1 MTASP
6 IYATLGLS
14 RNPFPPTPDAGSYFF
29 TPRLEEDFAEIVHC
43 IEARKGFVLLTGEVG
58 LGKSTLVRRLLDTL
72 QGKNCHSALILN
84 TFLQDSALLSAIQ
97 ADFGLPPTDS
107 VEQGLARLTEFLI
120 ARHQAGDIS
129 LLVIDDA
136 QNLSVDSLELV
147 RLLCNLETGQ
157 EKLLQILLV
166 GQPELEETLATAGL
180 RQLKSRI
187 VKHARLRGL
196 QKDEVARYFDFRVNA
211 AGAEGRLC
219 MEAGAADVLHR
230 ASKGN
235 LRRIHLVLDRCLYG
249 LASTRA
255 SVVTTALVQRAV
267 ADLPALGE
275 EDSAPAGAA
284 GAGRKRKAWLL
295 AGLLAGT
302 TATVAAMAAVHWD
315 RIVPP
320 GDGAAISATSATSET
335 STVKER
341 PGQEPAA
348 SAPSA
353 GVAGEGAGVS
363 TPRARPPAQAPTPV
377 SSALPAAASPSSTET
392 LATPPVAA
400 AQAAARPADADPS
413 GRRACEIQLQSVA
426 SPDEMVLVQRLPEG
440 TSPAWK
446 PSTRMCRFSVGKEAW
461 VAWLGRGDA
470 RHITAAQQATRKVQG
485 KLRSLGLLDLRE
497 PDDGFFGSRTA
508 EALARFQ
515 QQQGLPATGKPDE
528 LTFLLLEHQDASP
541 R

>member
-1 MTASP
+1 MTVSS

-72 QGKNCHSALILN
+72 HDKNCHSALILN

-107 VEQGLARLTEFLI
+107 VDQGLANLTEFLI
-120 ARHQAGDIS
+120 AKHQAGDIN

-166 GQPELEETLATAGL
+166 GQPELEETLATPEL

-187 VKHARLRGL
+187 VKHARLNGL
-196 QKDEVARYFDFRVNA
+196 YKEELGRYFDFRVNA
-211 AGAEGRLC
+211 AGAEGRLSI
-219 MEAGAADVLHR
+219 EPAAVDALHR
-230 ASKGN
+230 ATQGN

-249 LASTRA
+249 LASTRG
-255 SVVTTALVQRAV
+255 SMVTSALVQRAV
-267 ADLPALGE
+267 ADLPALGDE
-275 EDSAPAGAA
+275 AQTAA
-284 GAGRKRKAWLL
+284 GPARPRNRKAWIF
-295 AGLLAGT
+295 AGLLAAT
-302 TATVAAMAAVHWD
+302 TATVAIASFGLVSQQPSIPVALTDAVAATPAPALVL
-315 RIVPP
+315 P
-320 GDGAAISATSATSET
+320 SATEA
-335 STVKER
+335 
-341 PGQEPAA
+341 PA
-348 SAPSA
+348 S
-353 GVAGEGAGVS
+353 VAGRVRAQSVTQPVEVS
-363 TPRARPPAQAPTPV
+363 PRR
-377 SSALPAAASPSSTET
+377 S
-392 LATPPVAA
+392 
-400 AQAAARPADADPS
+400 
-413 GRRACEIQLQSVA
+413 CEIQLEALAATNEVVHA
-426 SPDEMVLVQRLPEG
+426 QRLPDSVTG
-440 TSPAWK
+440 SWK
-446 PSTRMCRFSVGKEAW
+446 PSARFCRFAVGQESW
-461 VAWLGRGDA
+461 VAWLGRDDA
-470 RHITAAQQATRKVQG
+470 RHIVAAQQATRKVQG
-485 KLRSLGLLDLRE
+485 RLKSMGLLDPRE
-497 PDDGFFGSRTA
+497 LDDGFFGSKTG

-515 QQQGLPATGKPDE
+515 QQHGLAPTGKPDE

>member
-1 MTASP
+1 MTVSS

-72 QGKNCHSALILN
+72 QDKNCHSALILN

-97 ADFGLPPTDS
+97 ADFGLPPTES
-107 VEQGLARLTEFLI
+107 VDQGLANLTEFLI
-120 ARHQAGDIS
+120 AKHQAGDIN

-166 GQPELEETLATAGL
+166 GQPELEETLAAPEL

-187 VKHARLRGL
+187 VKHARLNGL
-196 QKDEVARYFDFRVNA
+196 HKDELTRYFDFRVNA
-211 AGAEGRLC
+211 AGAEGRLSI
-219 MEAGAADVLHR
+219 EPAAADALHR
-230 ASKGN
+230 ATQGN

-249 LASTRA
+249 LASARG
-255 SVVTTALVQRAV
+255 SVVTAALIQRAV
-267 ADLPALGE
+267 ADLPALGDE
-275 EDSAPAGAA
+275 AKAVAGQATP
-284 GAGRKRKAWLL
+284 RNRKAWIF

-302 TATVAAMAAVHWD
+302 TATVAVASFGLVSQQPNTPVTPSQAVTSTSASESASVSASVHASVAANAL
-315 RIVPP
+315 P
-320 GDGAAISATSATSET
+320 SATDGTA
-335 STVKER
+335 
-341 PGQEPAA
+341 
-348 SAPSA
+348 
-353 GVAGEGAGVS
+353 S
-363 TPRARPPAQAPTPV
+363 TPARASSQATLPPAEV
-377 SSALPAAASPSSTET
+377 SP
-392 LATPPVAA
+392 
-400 AQAAARPADADPS
+400 
-413 GRRACEIQLQSVA
+413 RRACEIQLEALATANEVVHA
-426 SPDEMVLVQRLPEG
+426 QRLPDSVTG
-440 TSPAWK
+440 GWK
-446 PSTRMCRFSVGKEAW
+446 PSARLCRFAVGQESW
-461 VAWLGRGDA
+461 VAWLGRDDA
-470 RHITAAQQATRKVQG
+470 RHIVAAQQATRKVQARL
-485 KLRSLGLLDLRE
+485 KSMGLLDTRE
-497 PDDGFFGSRTA
+497 PDDGFFGSKTG

-515 QQQGLPATGKPDE
+515 QQHGLAPTGKPDE

>member
-72 QGKNCHSALILN
+72 HDKTCHSALILN

-107 VEQGLARLTEFLI
+107 MEQGLARLTEFLI

-136 QNLSVDSLELV
+136 QNLSVESLELV

-166 GQPELEETLATAGL
+166 GQPELEDTLAEPGL
-180 RQLKSRI
+180 RQLKSRV
-187 VKHARLRGL
+187 VKHARLSGL

-211 AGAEGRLC
+211 AGAEGRLS
-219 MEAGAADVLHR
+219 MENSAVDALHR
-230 ASKGN
+230 ATDGN

-249 LASTRA
+249 LASTRG
-255 SVVTTALVQRAV
+255 SVVTAALVRRAV
-267 ADLPALGE
+267 SDLPALGDE
-275 EDSAPAGAA
+275 AASVASAG
-284 GAGRKRKAWLL
+284 GSSRKRKAWIL

-302 TATVAAMAAVHWD
+302 TATLATMAIANWGRVAIPDGSAATGGAPAVQEVA
-315 RIVPP
+315 VPEP
-320 GDGAAISATSATSET
+320 AQKATATATGAEAVVTATAPT
-335 STVKER
+335 STGA
-341 PGQEPAA
+341 P
-348 SAPSA
+348 APSA
-353 GVAGEGAGVS
+353 LAVPLLPAPAETGAIQ
-363 TPRARPPAQAPTPV
+363 TAA
-377 SSALPAAASPSSTET
+377 SSAAGS
-392 LATPPVAA
+392 
-400 AQAAARPADADPS
+400 AQAAVTPADAEVPA
-413 GRRACEIQLQSVA
+413 RRVCESQLQALA
-426 SPDEMVLVQRLPEG
+426 SADEVVLVQRLPDG

-446 PSTRMCRFSVGKEAW
+446 PSPRTCRFAVGKESW

-470 RHITAAQQATRKVQG
+470 RHIVAAQQATRKVQS

-497 PDDGFFGSRTA
+497 PDDGFFGTRTG

-515 QQQGLPATGKPDE
+515 QQHGLPVTGKPDE

>member
-1 MTASP
+1 MTVSS

-72 QGKNCHSALILN
+72 QDKNCHSALILN

-97 ADFGLPPTDS
+97 ADFGLPSTES
-107 VEQGLARLTEFLI
+107 VDQGLAHLTEFLI
-120 ARHQAGDIS
+120 AKHQAGDIN

-166 GQPELEETLATAGL
+166 GQPELEETLATPEL

-187 VKHARLRGL
+187 VKHARLNGL
-196 QKDEVARYFDFRVNA
+196 QKDELARYFDFRVNA
-211 AGAEGRLC
+211 AGAEGRLSI
-219 MEAGAADVLHR
+219 EPAAVDALHR
-230 ASKGN
+230 ATQGN

-249 LASTRA
+249 LASTKG
-255 SVVTTALVQRAV
+255 SMVTPALIQRAV
-267 ADLPALGE
+267 ADLPALGDE
-275 EDSAPAGAA
+275 AKTAA
-284 GAGRKRKAWLL
+284 GSAMPRNRKAGIL

-302 TATVAAMAAVHWD
+302 TATVAIASFGLVSQQASTPVAPVEAVATAAV
-315 RIVPP
+315 
-320 GDGAAISATSATSET
+320 E
-335 STVKER
+335 
-341 PGQEPAA
+341 
-348 SAPSA
+348 
-353 GVAGEGAGVS
+353 
-363 TPRARPPAQAPTPV
+363 PTPV
-377 SSALPAAASPSSTET
+377 LASAAKVSAPV
-392 LATPPVAA
+392 VAA
-400 AQAAARPADADPS
+400 APVQAVAQSAEVSP
-413 GRRACEIQLQSVA
+413 RRSCEIQLEALATPGEVVHA
-426 SPDEMVLVQRLPEG
+426 QRLPDNVG
-440 TSPAWK
+440 GSWQ
-446 PSTRMCRFSVGKEAW
+446 PSTRFCRFAVGQESW
-461 VAWLGRGDA
+461 VAWLGRDDA
-470 RHITAAQQATRKVQG
+470 LHIVAAQQATRKVQARL
-485 KLRSLGLLDLRE
+485 KSMGLLDPRE
-497 PDDGFFGSRTA
+497 PDDGFFGSKTG

-515 QQQGLPATGKPDE
+515 QQHGLAPTGKPDD

>member
-1 MTASP
+1 MTASS

-72 QGKNCHSALILN
+72 SGKNCHSALILN
-84 TFLQDSALLSAIQ
+84 TFLQDSALLSAVQ
-97 ADFGLPPTDS
+97 TDFGLLPSDS

-120 ARHQAGDIS
+120 AGHQAGDIN

-136 QNLSVDSLELV
+136 QNLSVESLELV

-166 GQPELEETLATAGL
+166 GQPELEETLATPEL

-187 VKHARLRGL
+187 IKHARLSGL
-196 QKDEVARYFDFRVNA
+196 QKDEITRYFDFRVNA
-211 AGAEGRLC
+211 AGAEGRLFI
-219 MEAGAADVLHR
+219 EPDAADVLHR
-230 ASKGN
+230 ATQGN

-255 SVVTTALVQRAV
+255 SVVTSALVQRAV

-275 EDSAPAGAA
+275 EATAVARVTG
-284 GAGRKRKAWLL
+284 GHRGRKAWVL

-302 TATVAAMAAVHWD
+302 SATVAL
-315 RIVPP
+315 
-320 GDGAAISATSATSET
+320 
-335 STVKER
+335 
-341 PGQEPAA
+341 
-348 SAPSA
+348 A
-353 GVAGEGAGVS
+353 GWGLVS
-363 TPRARPPAQAPTPV
+363 QPTEHPTPV
-377 SSALPAAASPSSTET
+377 AAEAAAVRAPEPARSSVTIEPPALPPGAGSVAATAMEPIPLKGTPPSGQACESQLKAAAT
-392 LATPPVAA
+392 
-400 AQAAARPADADPS
+400 AD
-413 GRRACEIQLQSVA
+413 EVVHIY
-426 SPDEMVLVQRLPEG
+426 RLPEG
-440 TSPAWK
+440 MADSLK
-446 PSTRMCRFSVGKEAW
+446 PTARLCRFNVDKESW
-461 VAWLGRGDA
+461 VAWLGRNNA
-470 RHITAAQQATRKVQG
+470 RHIQAAEQATRKVQG
-485 KLRSLGLLDLRE
+485 KLKSMGLLDKRE
-497 PDDGFFGSRTA
+497 PDDGFFGSKTG
-508 EALARFQ
+508 EAFARFQ
-515 QQQGLPATGKPDE
+515 QQQGLPPTGKPDE

>member
-1 MTASP
+1 MTASS
-6 IYATLGLS
+6 IYAALGLS

-72 QGKNCHSALILN
+72 KDKNCHSALILN

-97 ADFGLPPTDS
+97 TDFGLPPSDS

-166 GQPELEETLATAGL
+166 GQPELEKTLAAAEL

-187 VKHARLRGL
+187 VKHARLSGL

-211 AGAEGRLC
+211 AGAEGRLSI
-219 MEAGAADVLHR
+219 EAGAVDTLHR
-230 ASKGN
+230 ATEGN

-249 LASTRA
+249 LASTRG
-255 SVVTTALVQRAV
+255 SVVTAALVQRAV
-267 ADLPALGE
+267 ADLPALGHE
-275 EDSAPAGAA
+275 GAALA
-284 GAGRKRKAWLL
+284 GAGGGNRKRKAWIL

-302 TATVAAMAAVHWD
+302 TATVATMAVANWGRMAQPERSV
-315 RIVPP
+315 
-320 GDGAAISATSATSET
+320 ATSSAPTAQES
-335 STVKER
+335 VA
-341 PGQEPAA
+341 QEPSAQATPAALLAHASTPLVTDAATAA
-348 SAPSA
+348 SAPTA
-353 GVAGEGAGVS
+353 A
-363 TPRARPPAQAPTPV
+363 TPV
-377 SSALPAAASPSSTET
+377 AVSAAAPASEATQTASKSAET
-392 LATPPVAA
+392 ATP
-400 AQAAARPADADPS
+400 
-413 GRRACEIQLQSVA
+413 RRACEAQLAAVA
-426 SPDEMVLVQRLPEG
+426 AADEVVLVQRLPDG
-440 TSPAWK
+440 SNTAWK
-446 PSTRMCRFSVGKEAW
+446 PSPRMCRFSVDKESW

-470 RHITAAQQATRKVQG
+470 QHIAAAQQATRKVQS

-497 PDDGFFGSRTA
+497 PDDGFFGSRTG

-515 QQQGLPATGKPDE
+515 QQHGLTPTGKPDE
-528 LTFLLLEHQDASP
+528 LTFLILEHQDASP

>member
-1 MTASP
+1 MTVSS

-72 QGKNCHSALILN
+72 HGKNCHSALILN

-97 ADFGLPPTDS
+97 ADFGLPPTES
-107 VEQGLARLTEFLI
+107 VDQGLANLTEFLI
-120 ARHQAGDIS
+120 AKHQAGDIN

-166 GQPELEETLATAGL
+166 GQPELEETLATPEL

-187 VKHARLRGL
+187 VKHARLNGL
-196 QKDEVARYFDFRVNA
+196 HKDELARYFDFRVNA
-211 AGAEGRLC
+211 AGAEGRVSI
-219 MEAGAADVLHR
+219 EPAAVDALHR
-230 ASKGN
+230 ATQGN

-249 LASTRA
+249 LASTRG
-255 SVVTTALVQRAV
+255 SVVTSALVQRAV
-267 ADLPALGE
+267 ADLPALGDE
-275 EDSAPAGAA
+275 AKAAA
-284 GAGRKRKAWLL
+284 GPNTPRNRKAWIL

-302 TATVAAMAAVHWD
+302 TATVAIASFGLVSQQTGAPGAKAEAVAMTAV
-315 RIVPP
+315 
-320 GDGAAISATSATSET
+320 
-335 STVKER
+335 
-341 PGQEPAA
+341 A
-348 SAPSA
+348 SAP
-353 GVAGEGAGVS
+353 
-363 TPRARPPAQAPTPV
+363 
-377 SSALPAAASPSSTET
+377 ALPGAS
-392 LATPPVAA
+392 AVAA
-400 AQAAARPADADPS
+400 VEVAMLPASAQAATAPAEVSP
-413 GRRACEIQLQSVA
+413 RRACEIQLEALATPNEVVHA
-426 SPDEMVLVQRLPEG
+426 QRLPDSVTG
-440 TSPAWK
+440 SLN
-446 PSTRMCRFSVGKEAW
+446 PSARFCRFVVGQESW
-461 VAWLGRGDA
+461 VAWLGRDDA
-470 RHITAAQQATRKVQG
+470 RHIVAAQEATRKVQG
-485 KLRSLGLLDLRE
+485 RLKRIGLMDLRE
-497 PDDGFFGSRTA
+497 LDDGLFGSKTG

-515 QQQGLPATGKPDE
+515 QQNGLAPTGKPDE